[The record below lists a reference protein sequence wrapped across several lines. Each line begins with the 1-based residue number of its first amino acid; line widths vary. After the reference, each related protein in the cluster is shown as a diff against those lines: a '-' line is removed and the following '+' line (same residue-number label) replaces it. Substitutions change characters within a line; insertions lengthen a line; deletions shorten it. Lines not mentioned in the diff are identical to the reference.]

1 MLTHAGV
8 YIGRAPTSTYA
19 DACWRIYRSRTYV
32 DNELLSDSLSQ
43 GVSARADALGALRAA
58 PGDAAAPAHAAA
70 RKHASANNA
79 GGWQGVAS
87 LPPGTHL
94 TSFTGTK
101 VLDLLGGRP
110 GSFSGGNN
118 DAIGDTL

>member
-1 MLTHAGV
+1 ML
-8 YIGRAPTSTYA
+8 TYA
-19 DACWRIYRSRTYV
+19 DACWRIHRSRTYV
-32 DNELLSDSLSQ
+32 DKEVLSDSLSQ

-70 RKHASANNA
+70 RKQASANNA

-87 LPPGTHL
+87 LPPGTQF
-94 TSFTGTK
+94 TFFTGTK
-101 VLDLLGGRP
+101 VLKLLGGRP

-118 DAIGDTL
+118 DALGDTLYAR